1 MDDLQR
7 HINESLKDPA
17 FAEAWAESE
26 ITHEL
31 TKQLIA
37 LRLKQGLTQKEVA
50 DRIGTKQSV
59 IARIEN
65 GEQNVSLK
73 TIGKLANA
81 LKADVKIDLHPR

>member
-7 HINESLKDPA
+7 HINESLKVSA
-17 FAEAWAESE
+17 FAEVWAESE

-31 TKQLIA
+31 TRQIIA
-37 LRLKQGLTQKEVA
+37 LRIKRGLTQKDVA

-73 TIGKLANA
+73 TISKLADA
-81 LKADVKIDLHPR
+81 LKANVKIDLQPR